1 MVATLIAHKANV
13 HLVDECG
20 QSPLGVAA
28 ENNHVEA
35 INALLKAGADI
46 TQPLFLAAEKN
57 HVTALSALLEAGA
70 DVNQLDQTQRS
81 PLFVAALKN
90 HREVVCTLLDAGADP
105 HLAKSPISHPRVK
118 EEMKKLMRE
127 KYTRGKRN
135 N

>member
-1 MVATLIAHKANV
+1 MATLIAHKANV
-13 HLVDECG
+13 HLVDNYG
-20 QSPLGVAA
+20 WSPLHRAA
-28 ENNHVEA
+28 MYNHVEA

-46 TQPLFLAAEKN
+46 TQPLFLVAEKN
-57 HVTALSALLEAGA
+57 HVTVLSALLKAGA
-70 DVNQLDQTQRS
+70 NVNQLDQTQRS

-90 HREVVCTLLDAGADP
+90 HREAVCTLLDAGADP

-118 EEMKKLMRE
+118 EEMKKLMRG